1 MLNKFLLLT
10 AFVTASF
17 AFTTNLGSTANSSE
31 KEEVAVEETS
41 EITKKALTADE
52 EINIL
57 YKAFSE
63 NNTSVPSLVS
73 FKNALTGYAK
83 LVEEGKIKKEL
94 LTIVDFSLSSD
105 NKRMWILDM
114 ATNEVLYHTYVAHGR
129 NTGGKMATKFSNKS
143 NSFQS
148 SLGFYVTAETY
159 HGKNGLSLFIDGMEK
174 GINNNARNRYV
185 VMHGAAYANP
195 DFIQKTG
202 RLGRSLGC
210 PAIPQALTKE
220 VIELIKGESALFI
233 YHPNKDYAKN
243 SKYINQAV

>member
-17 AFTTNLGSTANSSE
+17 AFTTNLGSTTDLSE
-31 KEEVAVEETS
+31 KEEVIDEVTS
-41 EITKKALTADE
+41 EKTTIALTADE
-52 EINIL
+52 EINLL
-57 YKAFSE
+57 YKTFSD
-63 NNTSVPSLVS
+63 NNVSMPSLIS
-73 FKNALTGYAK
+73 FKSALTGYAK
-83 LVEEGKIKKEL
+83 LVDEGKIKNEL

-105 NKRMWILDM
+105 KKRMWILDM
-114 ATNEVLYHTYVAHGR
+114 TTNEVLYHTYVAHGR

-159 HGKNGLSLFIDGMEK
+159 YGKNGLSLFIDGMEE
-174 GINNNARNRYV
+174 GINSNARNRYV

-195 DFIQKTG
+195 DFIEKTG

-233 YHPNKDYAKN
+233 YHPNKEYAKN
-243 SKYINQAV
+243 SKYVNQAV